1 MGEMQNT
8 IVTHT
13 GKMSFEVLQNDHT
26 FKLDAAVEGGGE
38 GAGVRPKA
46 LILSALAGC
55 TAMDIV
61 SLLNKMKVSFSNFVV
76 KVEGELT
83 DEHPKFYHK
92 VALVYVIH
100 LESEADKEKMEK
112 AVKLSQEK
120 YCGVSE
126 MVRKFAELDFKIEFA

>member
-1 MGEMQNT
+1 MGEIQNT
-8 IVTHT
+8 VVTHT

-26 FKLDAAVEGGGE
+26 FKLDAAAEVGGE

-100 LESEADKEKMEK
+100 LENEADKEKMEK
-112 AVKLSQEK
+112 VVKLSQEK

-126 MVRKFAELDFKIEFA
+126 MVRKFADLDFKIEFA